1 MEEQLYEKMVMRHA
15 SSWNAPAVATQAAE
29 PDKPVPPAL
38 ASEPTGKPTTIDYPT
53 AASIPPINIMTPE
66 PATGTAAAPPASSSA
81 AAQAA
86 PKPRQQHPAAKK
98 PPAPKPHAPPP
109 VSLTPPAAPS
119 AQN

>member
-15 SSWNAPAVATQAAE
+15 SSWNAPAAATQAAE
-29 PDKPVPPAL
+29 PDTPPTPAL
-38 ASEPTGKPTTIDYPT
+38 ASQPTGNPTTVDYPT

-66 PATGTAAAPPASSSA
+66 PATGTAAAPQASSSA

-86 PKPRQQHPAAKK
+86 PKPRQPHPAAKK
-98 PPAPKPHAPPP
+98 PPAPKPHAAPP
-109 VSLTPPAAPS
+109 VRLTPPAPS